1 MSFKICTITFFSF
14 VATKP
19 PGSLQFDRTKHK
31 EGIPLTPTGYT
42 QPPTPDFPPPSPHT
56 AILGI
61 EERMAII
68 DVSNNVEYVYLKD
81 VKMTFYIFLFQVLKT
96 CSFFL
101 LHTFKKIEFYANYT
115 IEINPIA
122 I

>member
-1 MSFKICTITFFSF
+1 MKFLFTQRAYKYVKKYTVNFFILYYKGLFKICKITLFSF
-14 VATKP
+14 IATKP
-19 PGSLQFDRTKHK
+19 PGSLQFDKTKHK

-68 DVSNNVEYVYLKD
+68 DVS
-81 VKMTFYIFLFQVLKT
+81 
-96 CSFFL
+96 
-101 LHTFKKIEFYANYT
+101 
-115 IEINPIA
+115 
-122 I
+122 

>member
-1 MSFKICTITFFSF
+1 MILFSF
-14 VATKP
+14 IATKP
-19 PGSLQFDRTKHK
+19 PGSLQFDKTKHK

-68 DVSNNVEYVYLKD
+68 DVSFFFFSTTVFITPEHVE
-81 VKMTFYIFLFQVLKT
+81 IFL
-96 CSFFL
+96 
-101 LHTFKKIEFYANYT
+101 
-115 IEINPIA
+115 
-122 I
+122 